1 MLKIWRMEN
10 ASLMKLQSCCLI
22 GTRHLFWFLCRLCK
36 QKPMTVFCR
45 YPSLLF
51 TFGYCKPQF
60 QGLITHSHSHF
71 FFPWPAVLVFM
82 KTLLK
87 EWPGCT
93 YYCHAKST
101 ETCLHWSLPK
111 VSRKN
116 GSQHTSVKDN
126 LETFSEG
133 LAGVFGALCLSPGFQ
148 MAPSSN
154 LGSAGTGLLWFTPK
168 TEATPQTSQRQPWSR
183 MALWGCTAFS
193 GTHEPWEM
201 TGVIAPHL
209 LGWDICYFI
218 PSRNGLVEELTQRSP
233 VCYVIPLVSLG
244 SAEAPA
250 LFVLSVSRACR
261 ELLVF
266 YWASVVS
273 GIFRIYMDPA

>member
-10 ASLMKLQSCCLI
+10 AFLMKLQSCCLI

-45 YPSLLF
+45 YSSLLF

-116 GSQHTSVKDN
+116 GSQHTSVKN
-126 LETFSEG
+126 KLETFSEG

-148 MAPSSN
+148 MLLQAIWAVLEEGCSDLHRKPRQPPRHLRDSRDHGWHYGAVQLFLAPMN
-154 LGSAGTGLLWFTPK
+154 LGRWQVWLHPICLGEIYVISSPHVMVWLKNSPNGLLFAMLFLWFLW
-168 TEATPQTSQRQPWSR
+168 ALQRR
-183 MALWGCTAFS
+183 LHC
-193 GTHEPWEM
+193 
-201 TGVIAPHL
+201 L
-209 LGWDICYFI
+209 CCL
-218 PSRNGLVEELTQRSP
+218 
-233 VCYVIPLVSLG
+233 
-244 SAEAPA
+244 
-250 LFVLSVSRACR
+250 
-261 ELLVF
+261 
-266 YWASVVS
+266 
-273 GIFRIYMDPA
+273 